1 MADRTSGTAD
11 LEFFFDPICPF
22 CWVTSR
28 WVVDVARQRD
38 LDVVWRPLS
47 LAILNEGI
55 SYEERKRASPEYPDS
70 HLRGLEMLRVVHA
83 AREAHGPGV
92 VGDLYTAL
100 GELVWD
106 SEPPAGDDFGA
117 VMHEMARVRDLRP
130 ALRQAGLPEDLA
142 EASSDT
148 SRDDD
153 LRAETE
159 EAAQRC
165 GGGVGTP
172 ILSFS
177 PPDGPALFGPVI
189 DAPPSG
195 DEALR
200 LWDAVETIARWRGFA
215 ELKRTVRS
223 FPDTPLSSKLAGTQT
238 QVR

>member
-1 MADRTSGTAD
+1 MAD

-28 WVVDVARQRD
+28 WVVDVAAQRD
-38 LDVVWRPLS
+38 LEVVWRPLS
-47 LAILNEGI
+47 LAILNEEI
-55 SYEERKRASPEYPDS
+55 SYDERKKASPEYPDS

-106 SEPPAGDDFGA
+106 ADPPEGDDFKA
-117 VMHEMARVRDLRP
+117 VMHEMARLRDLRP

-142 EASSDT
+142 DASSDT

-153 LRAETE
+153 LRSETQ
-159 EAAQRC
+159 EAAERC

-195 DEALR
+195 EDSLR
-200 LWDAVETIARWRGFA
+200 LWDAVETIARWGGFA
-215 ELKRTVRS
+215 ELKRNVRS
-223 FPDTPLSSKLAGTQT
+223 FPETPMSAKLAKTDT
-238 QVR
+238 YVR